1 MLPNFFI
8 VGAPKCGTTSLSSYL
23 QQHPDIFMCPIKEPN
38 YFSFEDIEKQQ
49 LYYRFVHTRSLKEY
63 EALFSG
69 VENEKAIG
77 EASVSYLYYPS
88 VPQKIKNIVPEAKA
102 VILLRNPVDRAFSHY
117 LMDVRLGYVNISF
130 DDIVARKSSH
140 RMIDLYYQ
148 QYVSLGL
155 YYDQVKRY
163 YDIFGRE
170 KVAVIIFDDLKSNP
184 VAVIKSLFSFLGVD
198 DSYEPD
204 ASQKKNEFFMPNNKL
219 IRILYRNYATRSV
232 AKALLTKSVADW
244 AKNNFFSRMK
254 KPTLNDTARYLLSDI
269 YRMDIERLEHLL
281 SADLHAWYS

>member
-1 MLPNFFI
+1 
-8 VGAPKCGTTSLSSYL
+8 
-23 QQHPDIFMCPIKEPN
+23 MCPIKEPN

-49 LYYRFVHTRSLKEY
+49 LYYRFVHIRSLKEY
-63 EALFSG
+63 EALFAG

-163 YDIFGRE
+163 YDMFGRE

-204 ASQKKNEFFMPNNKL
+204 ASQKKNEFFMPNNRL
-219 IRILYRNYATRSV
+219 IRILYGNYATRTV

-244 AKNNFFSRMK
+244 AKNNFFPRMK